1 MRSPVLM
8 MTFTAGL
15 YATIVHGW
23 FWGLLVA
30 LVVPLSVPIL
40 TIFIY
45 YTIYSQRGELFI
57 EKVVNSNWFINLQIV
72 VFSTIIA
79 LIFMTNENINEFIF

>member
-15 YATIVHGW
+15 YATIAHGW

-30 LVVPLSVPIL
+30 FVVPFSVPIL

-45 YTIYSQRGELFI
+45 YTIYSQRGELFL

-79 LIFMTNENINEFIF
+79 LIFMTNENINEILF

>member
-23 FWGLLVA
+23 IWGLLVA
-30 LVVPLSVPIL
+30 LFVPLSVPIL
-40 TIFIY
+40 TILIY

-57 EKVVNSNWFINLQIV
+57 EKIVNSNWFISLQIV
-72 VFSTIIA
+72 VFSTIITT
-79 LIFMTNENINEFIF
+79 IFMTYKYTNGVLF